1 MRGAYQSP
9 LSWTSKAIVLPVWT
23 FPFRVVCMCVHVP
36 TGTNVHVS
44 CQNWLGWEKEKWV
57 LKKWTNLFKLQY
69 PWGSQCTD
77 ARESRPRMLLRE
89 HVVSGD
95 MWLHPASLGRKEQQ
109 EETFPEPFREM
120 KRSQETEWARLP
132 GTEIGYAQPL
142 QRVFCPSQ
150 LQQYYLQSLPVW
162 NIPLCS
168 LCKMFEYQHSTKDG
182 LGWSSSCLQL
192 HRAGMMG

>member
-36 TGTNVHVS
+36 TCTNVDVS

-142 QRVFCPSQ
+142 FLSFSIAAVLSTEFAGLKHPSV
-150 LQQYYLQSLPVW
+150 QSLQNVW
-162 NIPLCS
+162 VSALY
-168 LCKMFEYQHSTKDG
+168 K
-182 LGWSSSCLQL
+182 GWLRMIL
-192 HRAGMMG
+192 